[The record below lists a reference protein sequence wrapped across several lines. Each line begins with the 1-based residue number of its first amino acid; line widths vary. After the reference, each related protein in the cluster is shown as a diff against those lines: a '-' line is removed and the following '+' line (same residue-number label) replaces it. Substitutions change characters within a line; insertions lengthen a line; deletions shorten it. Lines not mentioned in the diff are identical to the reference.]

1 MLILPKASLPRPFAR
16 EVFAEACTSGSEGNQ
31 ANIKGSSDLLRV
43 EFPNTIHK
51 KFQELPRY
59 HLISRQREKQVS
71 STVGYDLMHD
81 HPYAERRFAQAHD
94 NLDQL
99 IAIFESGNL
108 DEFIKV
114 VE

>member
-1 MLILPKASLPRPFAR
+1 LG
-16 EVFAEACTSGSEGNQ
+16 SGS
-31 ANIKGSSDLLRV
+31 ACRSVKGQVVVWETKPILKEALICTESN
-43 EFPNTIHK
+43 FQIQFT

-71 STVGYDLMHD
+71 STVGHDLMHAIPMPKGD
-81 HPYAERRFAQAHD
+81 LPAHD

-108 DEFIKV
+108 TNLLKW
-114 VE
+114 